1 VTGPDPLDYGWWLA
15 SRSAGIV
22 AFLGVSISVICGL
35 LMANNLPRR
44 RGAKKQLLAIHE
56 IAALSGLAALAAHG
70 LLLLGDGWVKPG
82 LAGIAIPFE
91 MSYRPAFT
99 GLGILAGWTLA
110 ILGPAFYLRRHI
122 GPKLWRQVHRWT
134 IAGWMLA
141 VVHVLGAGSD
151 AGQWWLQAIIFV
163 TAVPIAGLFALRM
176 LKPAPAPRQNRPA
189 DGAGP
194 TDAPPRSAQPAS
206 AASPRHQPVRRAGQ
220 PAAGHPS
227 QALWAPTQRAG
238 R

>member
-1 VTGPDPLDYGWWLA
+1 MTGPDPLDYGWWLA

-22 AFLGVSISVICGL
+22 AFLGVSVSVLCGL

-44 RGAKKQLLAIHE
+44 RGAKKQLLAVHE

-82 LAGIAIPFE
+82 ITGIAIPFT
-91 MSYRPAFT
+91 MDYRPAFT
-99 GLGILAGWTLA
+99 GLGILAGWTIA
-110 ILGPAFYLRRHI
+110 ILGPSFYLRRRI

-134 IAGWMLA
+134 IAGWALA
-141 VVHVLGAGSD
+141 VVHVLGAGTD

-163 TAVPIAGLFALRM
+163 TAVPIAGLFALRV
-176 LKPAPAPRQNRPA
+176 LRPAPAPRPNRPA
-189 DGAGP
+189 DGSAP
-194 TDAPPRSAQPAS
+194 RDALPRSAQRVS
-206 AASPRHQPVRRAGQ
+206 GASPRRPPVRRAGP
-220 PAAGHPS
+220 PAAGRPNPG
-227 QALWAPTQRAG
+227 LWAPTQRAG